1 MVDLFSVYWGT
12 SILFSILTLLIY
24 IPINSVLALP
34 FLHILIRICYCLFYN
49 SHFNWEIILHCG
61 FDISIMISDV
71 EHVFI
76 CLLAICMSF
85 FFWARSIQ
93 ITCPFLNWVI
103 WFFVIELRSLY
114 ILVIKTLMDGQ
125 FANIFAY
132 SAGCLFTL
140 LIASFA
146 RSFLTWWNSIC
157 PFLLWLPVLL
167 RYYTMSYHSNER
179 PTAFPQFCLVV

>member
-1 MVDLFSVYWGT
+1 MVDLFSVCWGT

-76 CLLAICMSF
+76 CLLAIYMSF
-85 FFWARSIQ
+85 FFLSKVYSDHLPIFKLGYLVFLLLSLSHRSA
-93 ITCPFLNWVI
+93 
-103 WFFVIELRSLY
+103 LY
-114 ILVIKTLMDGQ
+114 ILDIY
-125 FANIFAY
+125 IFS
-132 SAGCLFTL
+132 SALCFT
-140 LIASFA
+140 FWG
-146 RSFLTWWNSIC
+146 RG
-157 PFLLWLPVLL
+157 
-167 RYYTMSYHSNER
+167 
-179 PTAFPQFCLVV
+179 